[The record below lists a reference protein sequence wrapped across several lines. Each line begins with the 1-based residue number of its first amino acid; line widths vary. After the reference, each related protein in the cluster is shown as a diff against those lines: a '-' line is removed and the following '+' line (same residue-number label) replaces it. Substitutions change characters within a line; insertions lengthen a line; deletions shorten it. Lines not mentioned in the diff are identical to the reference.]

1 MPLRGGEARRFGGPF
16 PRADLGR
23 IRFARSQYN
32 PLYDANLRH
41 FFGTKSVRST
51 LFRLGMVRPCWRPTG
66 PGLWAPCRRG
76 TGSSAC
82 RDATPPRHCSQVDRA
97 GRVIDADQHKGK
109 LHIIEQEF
117 ANVEREEEERRKE
130 EAEIR
135 RRVRV
140 KRHEAIER
148 AQQLERLRKIREDRR
163 IRSEIVRIAR
173 GELMRSSLAPTAQSA
188 SRMRASEAAYR
199 SAAVGKPKRRA
210 KSRGAGSRR
219 KGGRLARAGAA
230 AVGAADAG
238 SRAGAGAGGASAAA
252 AGYGEPGSRPRT
264 GFWED
269 DEAAADEEGEGG
281 GGGAGEEDLGL
292 GRGRRWDLEERGSP
306 GAGGHGGDA
315 EGAAAGSAGW
325 KGDAEGEQSR
335 LRLVVEVFEAE
346 GVQSLPAAAAAGAD
360 GGAAGAA
367 YVRARLLGRAAA
379 AGVDAFGPATQPR
392 ATDQVPMGDAGALVW
407 GQALPL
413 PLAESAA
420 SAGAGVTTPL
430 LLELVIPREFSAH
443 DVAASVTVHL
453 PLGDMLSGA
462 AAPSTDPEDV
472 LMAPPRARS
481 LAEELAGGGRD
492 GGSAAPLPEPSGP
505 LARLRVAWHIEEAE
519 P

>member
-1 MPLRGGEARRFGGPF
+1 MPE
-16 PRADLGR
+16 
-23 IRFARSQYN
+23 YN

-51 LFRLGMVRPCWRPTG
+51 LFRLGM
-66 PGLWAPCRRG
+66 
-76 TGSSAC
+76 
-82 RDATPPRHCSQVDRA
+82 VDRA

-199 SAAVGKPKRRA
+199 
-210 KSRGAGSRR
+210 
-219 KGGRLARAGAA
+219 
-230 AVGAADAG
+230 
-238 SRAGAGAGGASAAA
+238 
-252 AGYGEPGSRPRT
+252 
-264 GFWED
+264 
-269 DEAAADEEGEGG
+269 
-281 GGGAGEEDLGL
+281 
-292 GRGRRWDLEERGSP
+292 
-306 GAGGHGGDA
+306 
-315 EGAAAGSAGW
+315 
-325 KGDAEGEQSR
+325 
-335 LRLVVEVFEAE
+335 
-346 GVQSLPAAAAAGAD
+346 
-360 GGAAGAA
+360 
-367 YVRARLLGRAAA
+367 
-379 AGVDAFGPATQPR
+379 VDAFGPATQPR